1 MIPVLTQIDFP
12 SLPSKK
18 KLIEQFQ
25 LVENLFILMYIVP
38 AGDTM
43 RIVFLGPPGSGKGTQ
58 TQILAQKL
66 KIPQISSGDLLREA
80 VAHDTPTGR
89 KAKIYMEKGELVP
102 DTIVIDLVEER
113 IKNEDEFILDGFPR
127 NVNQAENLDK
137 VLSDLDIPLD
147 FVIYVD
153 VPLEKLIE
161 RLSGRLTCTRC
172 NAIYHV
178 TYNPPEKKG
187 VCACGGELF
196 QRSDDTEAAITQ
208 RFETYIEQTKPLIE
222 YYRERKLLT
231 PIDGT
236 RTIDEIAS
244 SVEEKITI

>member
-1 MIPVLTQIDFP
+1 
-12 SLPSKK
+12 
-18 KLIEQFQ
+18 
-25 LVENLFILMYIVP
+25 
-38 AGDTM
+38 M

-58 TQILAQKL
+58 AQILAQKL
-66 KIPQISSGDLLREA
+66 KISQISSGDLLREA
-80 VAHDTPTGR
+80 VSHDTPTGR
-89 KAKIYMEKGELVP
+89 KAKKYMEKGELVP

-137 VLSDLDIPLD
+137 VLSNLDMPLD

-161 RLSGRLTCTRC
+161 RLSGRLTCTQC

-178 TYNPPEKKG
+178 AYNPPEKKG
-187 VCACGGELF
+187 ICACSGELF

-236 RTIDEIAS
+236 RAINEIAA
-244 SVEEKITI
+244 SVEEKLI

>member
-1 MIPVLTQIDFP
+1 LAIPV
-12 SLPSKK
+12 
-18 KLIEQFQ
+18 
-25 LVENLFILMYIVP
+25 VENLFILMYIVP

-58 TQILAQKL
+58 AQILAQKL

-80 VAHDTPTGR
+80 VSHDTITGR
-89 KAKIYMEKGELVP
+89 KAKTYMEKGELVP

-113 IKNEDEFILDGFPR
+113 IKDEDEFILDGFPR

-137 VLSDLDIPLD
+137 VLSNLNMPLN

-153 VPLEKLIE
+153 VPLEKLIV

-178 TYNPPEKKG
+178 TYNPPEKEG

-208 RFETYIEQTKPLIE
+208 RFETYTKQTKPLIQ

-231 PIDGT
+231 SIDGT
-236 RTIDEIAS
+236 RTIDEIAA
-244 SVEEKITI
+244 SVVEKIAI